1 MYVWPLRLSSPPA
14 TPPMLRCAR
23 APGSTARHA
32 PDVASMPQLAR
43 YCQSNALGRALSSEA
58 SGCSGLESARSATAG
73 GCWRRLTNRTAAQSQ
88 RDGAAAALGTHC
100 HRRSVCALPRTGL
113 PDHGPSAQACRRTS
127 AVGSQA
133 AIASHD
139 SPRARRAHRQRR
151 PALLTAQSNA
161 LCSSN
166 PARAAAEHS
175 QSHRARARTLAP
187 ASEVAAH
194 SGAGRYSH
202 AARQF
207 QPDLRPL
214 TFSPNNHVV

>member
-139 SPRARRAHRQRR
+139 SPLARRAHRQRR
-151 PALLTAQSNA
+151 PALYDSAI
-161 LCSSN
+161 
-166 PARAAAEHS
+166 E
-175 QSHRARARTLAP
+175 RTLLFKP
-187 ASEVAAH
+187 GTSR
-194 SGAGRYSH
+194 SGALPIPSGPGSDASASVGGCR
-202 AARQF
+202 AQRRGPLFARG
-207 QPDLRPL
+207 PSIP
-214 TFSPNNHVV
+214 T